1 MEKVYHGNYA
11 DGQYNVTVNNRLL
24 TSPHTIEH
32 QCNFSW
38 GCKDHGTRYL
48 AQALLIDLGYAD
60 ADKLMT
66 DFGLN
71 CLTQLPLD
79 WTYTES
85 QLRELVTKATA

>member
-1 MEKVYHGNYA
+1 MEKFYRGNYA
-11 DGQYNVTVNNRLL
+11 NGKYNVTVNNRPLI
-24 TSPHTIEH
+24 SPQTIEH

-38 GCKDHGTRYL
+38 GCIDHGTRYL

-60 ADKLMT
+60 ANELMT

-71 CLTQLPLD
+71 CLAQLPND

-85 QLRELVTKATA
+85 ELRDLIAKATA

>member
-1 MEKVYHGNYA
+1 MEKFYRGNYA
-11 DGQYNVTVNNRLL
+11 DGKYNVTVNNRPL

-38 GCKDHGTRYL
+38 GCIDHGTRYL
-48 AQALLIDLGYAD
+48 AQALLLDLGYAD
-60 ADKLMT
+60 ANELMT

-71 CLTQLPLD
+71 CLARLPND

-85 QLRELVTKATA
+85 ELRDLVAKATA